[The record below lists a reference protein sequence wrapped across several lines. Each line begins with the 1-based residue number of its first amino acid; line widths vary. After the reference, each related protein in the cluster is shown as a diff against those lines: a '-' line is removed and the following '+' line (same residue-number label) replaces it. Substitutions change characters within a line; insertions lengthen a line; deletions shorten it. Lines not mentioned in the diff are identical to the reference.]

1 MSLISVELLCELM
14 KLNKS
19 VIGKEII
26 HPSRLALKLEEIA
39 AIAWEEAKELG
50 CTTLEEAEDLQP
62 SLQIQP

>member
-1 MSLISVELLCELM
+1 MSLISLDLIYELTR
-14 KLNKS
+14 LNKA
-19 VIGKEII
+19 VIDEEIN

-50 CTTLEEAEDLQP
+50 CTTFDEVDGLQP